1 MSKSLTLGIV
11 FSSMGAGAVATTI
24 GTVVGH
30 LGSIEKKVVEAKSRM
45 KELGLETV
53 DAFAV
58 QKKELQQAKE
68 QLQAHQTA
76 TTSLGRS
83 VAMARIE
90 QEAATESLQAYRT
103 ELAGQTGRA
112 TDEQRVKLKTLRST
126 EITASDPAG
135 DGTRYAPDTSALPRD
150 FVQQPPL
157 IPHDVSKYEIS
168 TNFNKCMDCHS
179 AARYVEMNT
188 TRVPPSHFKTRT
200 GQELSNLSPSRYFC
214 TQCHVPQVDARPLV
228 NNAYQSSTR
237 K

>member
-103 ELAGQTGRA
+103 ELAGQTCRA
-112 TDEQRVKLKTLRST
+112 TDEQRVKLKTLREQVSQADVT
-126 EITASDPAG
+126 VTVQPAR
-135 DGTRYAPDTSALPRD
+135 DGCLGAVGALCQSALRD
-150 FVQQPPL
+150 TLP
-157 IPHDVSKYEIS
+157 
-168 TNFNKCMDCHS
+168 CH
-179 AARYVEMNT
+179 
-188 TRVPPSHFKTRT
+188 
-200 GQELSNLSPSRYFC
+200 LSPHLREDRLAPGA
-214 TQCHVPQVDARPLV
+214 V
-228 NNAYQSSTR
+228 
-237 K
+237 